1 MTHCVVENVREM
13 TAEFE
18 NIPLWRISI
27 RIKEV
32 NSIPSPENTLPV
44 APRLI
49 APICIDNKRESVRKT
64 PRQLVTRESPQEVS
78 LCVRIAR

>member
-1 MTHCVVENVREM
+1 MTHRVEENVREL
-13 TAEFE
+13 TAEFV

-49 APICIDNKRESVRKT
+49 APICVDNKRESVRKT
-64 PRQLVTRESPQEVS
+64 PRQLVARESPQEVS
-78 LCVRIAR
+78 LCVRIA